1 MAGLDFAI
9 HRMIRTGTMIHLTV
23 FPTEIQVG
31 RILKNLPLGSGVVG
45 ISCINRSP
53 AVDLGTTDTGVGLG
67 CTSYQ
72 TWAHFAGYTQAYF
85 TAFCLSDGL
94 VFGNHRI

>member
-1 MAGLDFAI
+1 MAGFDFVI
-9 HRMIRTGTMIHLTV
+9 HRMIRTGTMLSLTV

-31 RILKNLPLGSGVVG
+31 RILKNLPLGRGIVG
-45 ISCINRSP
+45 ISCISRSP
-53 AVDLGTTDTGVGLG
+53 AVDLGTTDTGGGLR

-72 TWAHFAGYTQAYF
+72 AWAHFAGQTQAYF
-85 TAFCLSDGL
+85 NAFSLSDGL

>member
-1 MAGLDFAI
+1 MAGFDFAI
-9 HRMIRTGTMIHLTV
+9 HRMIRTGTTPSLTV

-31 RILKNLPLGSGVVG
+31 RILENLPLGRGVVG
-45 ISCINRSP
+45 ISCTSRSP

-72 TWAHFAGYTQAYF
+72 T
-85 TAFCLSDGL
+85 
-94 VFGNHRI
+94 